1 MLRSPQGSATGA
13 IRALGSAPADSAA
26 ERLTAS
32 TGGYMLGLEE
42 EIGEREGTG
51 EVSTRELPH
60 AAELNM
66 SVFPGGVLARGH
78 HPYKAPHREQEGDFM
93 HKDGLGLRLALGL
106 GLGWF
111 GLGGCAAE
119 VDNVLTVAATSPA
132 ASLSEPVS
140 VDAADYENIGTPT
153 AATSSAV
160 SSSEPVTCD
169 ETSDETGGE
178 HIGTTMSALT
188 NVQRIA
194 ICQAAALVAATVGC
208 AGITASCVASGVLTI
223 GSVTIPCVL
232 VIAFA
237 CAAYVGGSSVIVT
250 YCPEYVNR

>member
-1 MLRSPQGSATGA
+1 M
-13 IRALGSAPADSAA
+13 RAPITLT
-26 ERLTAS
+26 RLFTENKKRKL
-32 TGGYMLGLEE
+32 M
-42 EIGEREGTG
+42 
-51 EVSTRELPH
+51 
-60 AAELNM
+60 
-66 SVFPGGVLARGH
+66 
-78 HPYKAPHREQEGDFM
+78 Q
-93 HKDGLGLRLALGL
+93 KDGPGL

-119 VDNVLTVAATSPA
+119 VDDAPTVAETSPA
-132 ASLSEPVS
+132 A
-140 VDAADYENIGTPT
+140 
-153 AATSSAV
+153 

-178 HIGTTMSALT
+178 HIGTSMNALT
-188 NVQRIA
+188 NGQRIA
-194 ICQAAALVAATVGC
+194 VCQAAALVAGSLGC
-208 AGITASCVASGVLTI
+208 AGVTASCAASAVLTV